1 MIVCFKYVDFERL
14 VGYLI
19 FNDYNVVWIKGFGV
33 LERDLSGKS
42 VWGGYYRIVGY

>member
-14 VGYLI
+14 VGHPTP
-19 FNDYNVVWIKGFGV
+19 NDYNVAWIKGSGA

-42 VWGGYYRIVGY
+42 VWGGYHRTAGH